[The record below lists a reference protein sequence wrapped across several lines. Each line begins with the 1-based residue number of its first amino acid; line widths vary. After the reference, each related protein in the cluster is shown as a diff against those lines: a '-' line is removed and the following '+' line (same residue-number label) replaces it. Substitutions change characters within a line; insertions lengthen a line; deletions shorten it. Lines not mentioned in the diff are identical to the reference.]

1 MKRWLPRIA
10 ACLSLLLV
18 TACTDCVVALLCF
31 KAGIDCSGVKATTD
45 TIPFLGGLARGAG
58 APENSYV
65 AVRAKKGGA
74 GSASFDVPVD
84 LWGPFD
90 VSVTWGVFDESTLAD
105 ANGARGC
112 VRTENL
118 DFSDSFGVCAERQGG
133 GITVTADAT
142 SGPVPGSVFL
152 GGATRADLRIQLD
165 GTTLTFSARENG
177 AEEWQ
182 EVDTATFT
190 QEDGLRPFIAAA
202 LVPTG
207 AGIGV
212 DDLRIRGGAPPS
224 PTAEDAVAHDLA
236 LTLADLL
243 DAIAAADQ
251 AVPDTATATDL
262 FASAGTH
269 LDAAATGAAALTS
282 KAGKKAKK
290 KIAAADKALGK
301 AAVAFSEQKTLKGT
315 KAYGKGVGDV
325 LAALDLL
332 LPDFEL

>member
-1 MKRWLPRIA
+1 MKRWLARTA
-10 ACLSLLLV
+10 ACLSLVLV
-18 TACTDCVVALLCF
+18 TACDTCVASLCLA
-31 KAGIDCSGVKATTD
+31 AGIDCSGVKVATD
-45 TIPFLGGLARGAG
+45 AVPWLVGLSRGATESG
-58 APENSYV
+58 NSY
-65 AVRAKKGGA
+65 ASVRAKKSGA

-84 LWGPFD
+84 LWGPFE
-90 VSVTWGVFDESTLAD
+90 VSVTWGVFDDATIFD

-152 GGATRADLRIQLD
+152 GGATRADLRIALD
-165 GTTLTFSARENG
+165 GTTLTFYARENG
-177 AEEWQ
+177 AAEWQ
-182 EVDTATFT
+182 EVDTTTFD

-202 LVPTG
+202 VVPPG
-207 AGIGV
+207 AGIGL

-224 PTAEDAVAHDLA
+224 PRPEDAVAHDLA
-236 LTLADLL
+236 LTFADLL
-243 DAIAAADQ
+243 DALAAADQ
-251 AVPDTATATDL
+251 ATPDLDTATNF

-282 KAGKKAKK
+282 KEGRKAKK
-290 KIAAADKALGK
+290 KIASAERALGK
-301 AAVAFSEQKTLKGT
+301 SAVAFNAQKGVKGS
-315 KAYGKGVGDV
+315 KAYGKGVKDV

>member
-1 MKRWLPRIA
+1 MKRWSVRIA

-18 TACTDCVVALLCF
+18 TACDECVQILCF
-31 KAGIDCSGVKATTD
+31 QAGIDCSGVKAVTD
-45 TIPFLGGLARGAG
+45 TIPWPLGLSRGAAG
-58 APENSYV
+58 SENSY
-65 AVRAKKGGA
+65 ASVRAKKGGA

-84 LWGPFD
+84 LWGPFE
-90 VSVTWGVFDESTLAD
+90 VSVTWGVFDESTIAD

-118 DFSDSFGVCAERQGG
+118 DFSDSFGICAERQGG

-152 GGATRADLRIQLD
+152 GGATRADLRIQLE

-177 AEEWQ
+177 AAEWQ
-182 EVDTATFT
+182 EVGTATFT

-207 AGIGV
+207 AGIGL

-224 PTAEDAVAHDLA
+224 PTPEDAVAHDLA
-236 LTLADLL
+236 LTFADLL
-243 DAIAAADQ
+243 DAVAAADRP
-251 AVPDTATATDL
+251 VPDLATAGDL

-269 LDAAATGAAALTS
+269 LDAAGTGAAALTS
-282 KAGKKAKK
+282 KEGKKAKK
-290 KIAAADKALGK
+290 KIAAAEKALGK
-301 AAVAFSEQKTLKGT
+301 SAVAFNAQKGAKGL
-315 KAYGKGVGDV
+315 KAYGKGVKNV